1 MLNFTG
7 FRILRNLFVALFVL
21 AMPPTLSPASQIFDA
36 SADFDSTSNPSGVN
50 GGTYSYGYT
59 PTLGGAFSLLPG
71 TFINGPVE
79 GYNAGPAGSSPALSK
94 NTSNAPHD
102 LFPGSVIHYEPQQL
116 VLHPGGGGEYAVLR
130 FTAPQAGNYSYDA
143 AFSNADSLGA
153 TTDVHV
159 LIGGVAAASDGIN
172 VGGGGST
179 ATLSSPSVFL
189 PAGQTLDFAVGVGN
203 GSFVFDSTGLF
214 ASVALVPE
222 PSTIVLLAAGIAVL
236 AAGTVRRRLPA
247 VR

>member
-1 MLNFTG
+1 M
-7 FRILRNLFVALFVL
+7 ILAGRLKCSLVTAAVAIALL
-21 AMPPTLSPASQIFDA
+21 LPSPHASASQIFDA
-36 SADFDSTSNPSGVN
+36 SADFDPASNPSGIN

-71 TFINGPVE
+71 TFTNGPVE
-79 GYNAGPAGSSPALSK
+79 GYNAGPAGSAPALSK
-94 NTSNAPHD
+94 NTSNSPHD
-102 LFPGSVIHYEPQQL
+102 LFPGTVIHYEPQQL
-116 VLHPGGGGEYAVLR
+116 VLHPGSAGEYAVLR

-143 AFSNADSLGA
+143 TFSNADSLGA

-159 LIGGVAAASDGIN
+159 LIGGVSAASDGIN
-172 VGGGGST
+172 VGGGGAT

-222 PSTIVLLAAGIAVL
+222 PSTLAMLAVGVISLAGF
-236 AAGTVRRRLPA
+236 AARFRRR
-247 VR
+247 RS